1 MDRDEALSV
10 LKMLVETNTT
20 NPPGNEQRL
29 AEKIKGL
36 LDGSAAESYI
46 VTCGEDRAS
55 LVSRIVGTGKE
66 PPWILC
72 GGHSRPIS
80 SRRREISCT
89 VAERAI

>member
-36 LDGSAAESYI
+36 LDGSVAESYMYPAEKTEP
-46 VTCGEDRAS
+46 VLFPRL
-55 LVSRIVGTGKE
+55 LVRGRNL
-66 PPWILC
+66 P
-72 GGHSRPIS
+72 
-80 SRRREISCT
+80 
-89 VAERAI
+89 